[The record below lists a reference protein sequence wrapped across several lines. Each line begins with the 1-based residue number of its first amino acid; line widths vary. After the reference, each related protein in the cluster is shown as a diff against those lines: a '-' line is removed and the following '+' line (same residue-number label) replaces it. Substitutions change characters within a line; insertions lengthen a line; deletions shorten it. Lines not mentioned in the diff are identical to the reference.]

1 MTPEQRDQLQDDFIN
16 QIVDDMDLKTLCR
29 FACDVLS
36 KEYDLYTTEELRT
49 EVKEYYPELLE
60 NEQEGERNRS

>member
-1 MTPEQRDQLQDDFIN
+1 MTPEQRDQLQDDFIH

-29 FACDVLS
+29 FAYDVLS
-36 KEYDLYTTEELRT
+36 QEYDLYTTEELKT

-60 NEQEGERNRS
+60 NEQEGERN